1 VPPRTAGPFP
11 TADEIAERAYEL
23 FLAGGRRV
31 AMIPVYWRE
40 AERELLR
47 RGADRFIADTLDRAA
62 GSNRRG
68 RRPRRDA

>member
-1 VPPRTAGPFP
+1 VPPRNANPFP
-11 TADEIAERAYEL
+11 TADAIAERAHDL

-40 AERELLR
+40 AERELLQLA
-47 RGADRFIADTLDRAA
+47 ADRIIADTLDRAT

-68 RRPRRDA
+68 RRAR